1 MQNFTSSGVSRRR
14 FLRGVGSI
22 LALPSLEA
30 TMPIVSAANA
40 ASAVTAQAARAAG
53 LTASGDPL
61 RMAYLY
67 IPNGVNLDKWRPSG
81 EGKNYQMGSA
91 FKALENQRDDFQ
103 IFTGFAQKN
112 ASAGPDGPGDH
123 ARANATFLTGMR
135 AKKTAGA
142 DINCGVSV
150 DQMAAR
156 AMEGK
161 TRFSSLELSCDGV
174 RKSGSCDS
182 GYSCAYQFN
191 LSWRTPNQP
200 MAPESNPRYVF
211 ERFFGAGEAKERQ
224 KNAEMRMAN
233 KLSVLDFLNDQAKS
247 LHKNLGRN
255 DQHKLEEYL
264 TGVRE
269 IEQRIEK
276 AESWGAPPDPRM
288 PAPSGIPENYGEHI
302 RLMLDMM
309 VLAFQTDSTRVSTF
323 LLAHDGSNRSFA
335 DLGVP
340 DGHHNLS
347 HHQRKEENLEKI
359 AKIDAFYLEK
369 LAYLFKRLRETK
381 EANGKS
387 LFDNSMIVY
396 GSGIADGDRHNHNDL
411 PILLGGGGGGV
422 LNPGRHVDLKGEVPL
437 SNLYLRMLHEFG
449 AKTDRFGDSTGVHG
463 NV

>member
-1 MQNFTSSGVSRRR
+1 MKNVAASRINRR
-14 FLRGVGSI
+14 GFLRGIGS
-22 LALPSLEA
+22 LVALPSLEA
-30 TMPIVSAANA
+30 MMPIASAANA
-40 ASAVTAQAARAAG
+40 AAVQGARTAG

-67 IPNGVNLDKWRPSG
+67 VPNGVNLDMWKPKG
-81 EGKNYQMGSA
+81 EGKDYQLGAA
-91 FKALENQRDDFQ
+91 FKSLEEQRGDFQ
-103 IFTGFAQKN
+103 IFSGFKLDN
-112 ASAGPDGPGDH
+112 ATAGPDGAGDH
-123 ARANATFLTGMR
+123 ARANASFLTGMR
-135 AKKTAGA
+135 ARKTAGA

-156 AMEGK
+156 EMEGK

-174 RKSGSCDS
+174 RKSGNCDS

-211 ERFFGAGEAKERQ
+211 ERLFGAGDEKERT
-224 KNAEMRMAN
+224 KNAEKRIAN
-233 KLSVLDFLNDQAKS
+233 KLSVLDFVNDQAKS
-247 LHKNLGRN
+247 LHKQLGRN
-255 DQHKLEEYL
+255 DQHKMDEYL

-276 AESWGAPPDPRM
+276 AESWGPPPNPGV
-288 PAPSGIPENYGEHI
+288 PAPNGIPESYGEHI
-302 RLMLDMM
+302 RLMMDMM

-335 DLGVP
+335 ELGVP
-340 DGHHNLS
+340 DGHHSIS
-347 HHQRKEENLEKI
+347 HHQRNAEKLDKI
-359 AKIDAFYLEK
+359 AKIDAFYMEN
-369 LAYLFKRLRETK
+369 LAYFYKRLRETK

-411 PILLGGGGGGV
+411 PIVVGGGGGGIF
-422 LNPGRHVDLKGEVPL
+422 NPGRHVDLKSEVPL
-437 SNLYLRMLHEFG
+437 SNLYLRMLNEFG
-449 AKTDRFGDSTGVHG
+449 VKADRFGDSTGLLA